1 MAADSKKG
9 SAIVEAAMVLP
20 VVILIIAAIIDCGL
34 QLYSNVKISS
44 ENHIAEADADIEGKE
59 LDVPDI
65 LRTGWVF
72 K

>member
-34 QLYSNVKISS
+34 KLYSDVKLGS
-44 ENHIAEADADIEGKE
+44 ETHIAEADADIEGKE

-65 LRTGWVF
+65 FRTGWVF
-72 K
+72 R